1 MFLLC
6 IFMYLHLFQ
15 LSSSTDNCINN
26 VPLDNPDYISN
37 IRISHDSICDYPISD
52 LNIYANGCHF
62 NVLPSIEPVKFS
74 IEFTSPVTL
83 TTISTGSQTNI
94 NTFTIHLFDND
105 GTDVEYT
112 STMVNDIPVI
122 TDIPNILVTSF
133 NISILSTIDEQSP
146 NTVTFGLTACFPLT
160 INSNESAIS
169 SNNCPQVSL
178 TNHPDVELI
187 IFDDGTNVTSDLDPA
202 GNGCNLI
209 STGTTMTVL
218 LQSGMSAVFS
228 SISILSPNV
237 NQIDVALFDEISNQP
252 IIQSPQ
258 GSIRSSITLNPSI
271 KNLPSN
277 AAATLVITFLNT
289 IDGQP
294 PRNVKLLVNACF
306 PTTNYNSSSIEL
318 PNVCIDSYHPSQVI
332 SIANMSLPPEYYSSN
347 QCVCI
352 CQADII
358 LPTSSNIIQYNPLSH
373 TINKR

>member
-1 MFLLC
+1 
-6 IFMYLHLFQ
+6 MYLHLFQ
-15 LSSSTDNCINN
+15 LSSSTNNCINN

-74 IEFTSPVTL
+74 IEFTSPATL
-83 TTISTGSQTNI
+83 TNISTGSQTNI

-105 GTDVEYT
+105 GTHVEYT

-133 NISILSTIDEQSP
+133 NMSILSTIDEQPP
-146 NTVTFGLTACFPLT
+146 NTVTFGLTACFPLI

-178 TNHPDVELI
+178 TTHPGVELI
-187 IFDDGTNVTSDLDPA
+187 TFNDGTNVTSDLDPD
-202 GNGCNLI
+202 GKGCNLI

-218 LQSGMSAVFS
+218 LRSGMSAVFS
-228 SISILSPNV
+228 SIGILSPNV
-237 NQIDVALFDEISNQP
+237 NQIDVALFDKISNQP

-258 GSIRSSITLNPSI
+258 GSIRSSITLDPNVQ
-271 KNLPSN
+271 NLPLN

-294 PRNVKLLVNACF
+294 PRNVKLLVYACF
-306 PTTNYNSSSIEL
+306 LTANYNSSSIEL
-318 PNVCIDSYHPSQVI
+318 PNVCIDSYRPSQVI

-352 CQADII
+352 CQAGII
-358 LPTSSNIIQYNPLSH
+358 LPISSNVVQYNPLSH
-373 TINKR
+373 TINK